1 MEPAAH
7 EAMSGGAE
15 DPRPARRD
23 EDAPD
28 QGGQIQRGRLSQEDS
43 GELQQGKAVRSTSCP
58 GAGVHVSTRL

>member
-23 EDAPD
+23 EEAPD

-43 GELQQGKAVRSTSCP
+43 GELQQGKAVRSTP
-58 GAGVHVSTRL
+58 